1 MYNVYIVVAGVRV
14 PYLLFAL
21 LVSAFVTF
29 YPQLDAAGYCDG
41 GGCPE
46 VSYSA
51 HGVAGMGSG
60 GAGGSGI
67 SFVVAAL
74 VAVPGALYACASR
87 SVLVSCSIDVLLS
100 ITLPPE
106 VPPPQPSA

>member
-1 MYNVYIVVAGVRV
+1 MGTKVRI

-21 LVSAFVTF
+21 LVAAFIAF

-41 GGCPE
+41 GACPE

-51 HGVAGMGSG
+51 HGAAGTGV
-60 GAGGSGI
+60 

-74 VAVPGALYACASR
+74 VVVSGVLFARASR
-87 SVLVSCSIDVLLS
+87 STLVSHSADALLS
-100 ITLPPE
+100 ITLPPA

>member
-1 MYNVYIVVAGVRV
+1 MRSTVGIRH
-14 PYLLFAL
+14 LLFAL
-21 LVSAFVTF
+21 LVAVFVSF

-51 HGVAGMGSG
+51 HGSG
-60 GAGGSGI
+60 GASAV

-74 VAVPGALYACASR
+74 VAAPGVLPARAYR
-87 SVLVSCSIDVLLS
+87 SSTPSWGTDVLFG
-100 ITLPPE
+100 IDLPPD
-106 VPPPQPSA
+106 VPPPRPSA

>member
-1 MYNVYIVVAGVRV
+1 MYNVRVVGAGVRIQ
-14 PYLLFAL
+14 YLLFAL
-21 LVSAFVTF
+21 LMAVFVSF

-51 HGVAGMGSG
+51 HGAGAASG
-60 GAGGSGI
+60 GPGGSGI

-74 VAVPGALYACASR
+74 VVVPSVLRARASR
-87 SVLVSCSIDVLLS
+87 SALMSCSADVLVGIALS
-100 ITLPPE
+100 PE
-106 VPPPQPSA
+106 VPPPRPST

>member
-1 MYNVYIVVAGVRV
+1 MYNARVVGAGIRIQ
-14 PYLLFAL
+14 YLLFAL
-21 LVSAFVTF
+21 LIAAFVSF

-51 HGVAGMGSG
+51 HGAGAGSG
-60 GAGGSGI
+60 GGSGI

-74 VAVPGALYACASR
+74 VVVPSVLCARASR
-87 SVLVSCSIDVLLS
+87 SALMSCSADVLSS
-100 ITLPPE
+100 IALPPE
-106 VPPPQPSA
+106 VPPPRPSA

>member
-1 MYNVYIVVAGVRV
+1 MYNPCTVRFAADIRC
-14 PYLLFAL
+14 LLFAL
-21 LVSAFVTF
+21 LVAAFVSF

-46 VSYSA
+46 VSHST
-51 HGVAGMGSG
+51 HVTGSG
-60 GAGGSGI
+60 ASGSV

-74 VAVPGALYACASR
+74 VAVPGVLRAPFIRLAPPSR
-87 SVLVSCSIDVLLS
+87 GDDDLS
-100 ITLPPE
+100 EVDLPPE